1 MNPLGSLPGASST
14 PGTLN
19 TLDWQKILRALLVQL
34 ISAFVVLAPKL
45 AGMTYIYKG
54 TDYTPAVL
62 IVMPINAPCCATA
75 VGPSTAIPDVPI

>member
-62 IVMPINAPCCATA
+62 IVINGATEA
-75 VGPSTAIPDVPI
+75 GRRLLTGVPKQ